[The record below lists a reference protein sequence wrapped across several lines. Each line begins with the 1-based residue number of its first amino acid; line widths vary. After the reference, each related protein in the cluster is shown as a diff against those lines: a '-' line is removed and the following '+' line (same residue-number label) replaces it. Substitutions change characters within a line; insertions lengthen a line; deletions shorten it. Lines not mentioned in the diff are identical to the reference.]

1 MDGLVVEQYP
11 LTRTPPLASTESN
24 MAGLASQ
31 QSPRQLPEK
40 RELPHHSILSTAAL
54 LNPIIEKETVLP
66 PVEDPVAPHRHLQS
80 LSPTPRLP
88 PILSLSLSRSHSP
101 QSLSHSHS
109 ISQSQHSHSN
119 PNSQS
124 QSPVIGNAV
133 SASTTPPREPTIN
146 GLAMDHAPK

>member
-1 MDGLVVEQYP
+1 MDGLAVEQYP
-11 LTRTPPLASTESN
+11 ITRTPPLASTESN
-24 MAGLASQ
+24 MAGLAH
-31 QSPRQLPEK
+31 QSPRQLSEK

-66 PVEDPVAPHRHLQS
+66 PVEDPVAPHRHPHS

-88 PILSLSLSRSHSP
+88 PIQSRSHSP
-101 QSLSHSHS
+101 RSISHPHSVSQSHHSHS
-109 ISQSQHSHSN
+109 I

-146 GLAMDHAPK
+146 GLAMDLAQK

>member
-1 MDGLVVEQYP
+1 MDGLAVEQYP
-11 LTRTPPLASTESN
+11 ITRTPPLASPESN

-31 QSPRQLPEK
+31 QSPRQLSEK

-88 PILSLSLSRSHSP
+88 PIQSRSHSP
-101 QSLSHSHS
+101 RSISHPHS
-109 ISQSQHSHSN
+109 ISQSHHSHSV

-124 QSPVIGNAV
+124 QSPIIGNAV
-133 SASTTPPREPTIN
+133 SASTTPPQEPIIN
-146 GLAMDHAPK
+146 GLAMDLAQK